1 MVKIDVRVF
10 FGETAKAAR
19 KLARAA
25 PHGLPASARQPPRE
39 VAVRLYVMRA
49 SSLCA
54 ADGMLGGSALRDPYV
69 RAHVG
74 AGAAGSN
81 AALPDGVGMERGDAL
96 PQTLEPQF
104 YRSFELATTVPG
116 PSRLHVRVLDKNL
129 GLSQAAD
136 DLVGELVVDVEDRW
150 FDPAWQA
157 LAKKPAERRAL
168 SLPDRSSACTQAARG
183 YLSFCESPRA
193 VRGGYFGV
201 RAQTCVCEP
210 ACRVRRWVLSA
221 SVDVRAP

>member
-1 MVKIDVRVF
+1 M
-10 FGETAKAAR
+10 
-19 KLARAA
+19 
-25 PHGLPASARQPPRE
+25 S
-39 VAVRLYVMRA
+39 A

-54 ADGMLGGSALRDPYV
+54 ADGMLGGSALCDPYV
-69 RAHVG
+69 RARVG

-129 GLSQAAD
+129 GLTQAAD

-157 LAKKPAERRAL
+157 LAKKPVERRAL
-168 SLPDRSSACTQAARG
+168 SLPDRSSASTQAARG
-183 YLSFCESPRA
+183 NLSFCESPRA

-210 ACRVRRWVLSA
+210 ACRVRRWVFVRERRRACALTCVALSQYG
-221 SVDVRAP
+221 SVAQGSTCCRAARRATCRSRRSRHRWSCRSRCA